1 MMIIIINLVMRTGKG
16 SATVEKDFDDLV
28 VVRVGGQYL

>member
-1 MMIIIINLVMRTGKG
+1 MMMINLVMWTWKG
-16 SATVEKDFDDLV
+16 GATVEKDFDDLV